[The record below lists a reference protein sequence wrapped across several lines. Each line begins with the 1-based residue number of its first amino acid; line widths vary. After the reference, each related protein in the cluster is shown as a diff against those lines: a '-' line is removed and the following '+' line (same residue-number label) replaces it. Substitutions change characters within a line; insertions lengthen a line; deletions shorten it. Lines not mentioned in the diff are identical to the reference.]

1 MRRTFLLLVCALA
14 LFSVKQTCG
23 QIVRGRVV
31 DQERQPVVG
40 VAVVMLDTDSTY
52 LAAAASD
59 ADGRFAIAS
68 EVRPYR
74 LLFQH
79 LAYEMQTLTSEHDEA
94 GEVVLHEYTN
104 ALDAVVVEGEK
115 PIVRVE
121 EGRLAYDLEAVSK
134 GKAVNNAYEALTQLP
149 GVSEQDG
156 GLTLAGAGGVTV
168 ILNGKPS
175 TMSAEQLA
183 SLLRS
188 TPVERIEKAEVMY
201 STPPQYHVRGAAIN
215 LVLRRSHDYSF
226 SGEVHANYTNRFYS
240 NWDAGGNF
248 AFSSPEWSAEVT
260 YSAGQ
265 AKTKRIIDL
274 YSRHTLADG
283 EHEIA
288 QRQNITSKG
297 TWHRLRAAA
306 EYAPQ
311 GKGRLSIAY
320 TGAYTPHTS
329 GLVRAD
335 GNLVNSVSSPG
346 GDNTMHNAALR
357 YTSASGLDLS
367 ADYTHYSSWQL
378 AAMRNRYAD
387 GSRTAFDVVSGQSV
401 DRVNVSADQSHDLG
415 NGWGMTYG
423 GIFSWAGDH
432 DYQRYTLCEGD
443 IATVDTDSHLDE
455 YTGNLYA
462 GVSKEFAKG
471 SFSLSLAGEY
481 YRAGDYD
488 NWSLYPQATLLLTPA
503 EKHLV
508 QISLSSDK
516 TYPSYWE
523 MQQST
528 SYIDGY
534 SEIRGTPGL
543 RPSKSY
549 NGQAMYMYKQKYI
562 FMLFWNEMPDYF
574 NQTAWQAPDRL
585 ALVYQT
591 LNWNTNR
598 QWGANVIVPL
608 RLGKWLDS
616 RLTLTGMR
624 MTQRCD
630 AFHDLAF
637 DRSKW
642 LGGGAHGQHDPS
654 EPQARPDAR
663 PLGLLS
669 ERGHPGDIRH
679 RPFVERQRRC
689 QVDVRQEPG
698 EPLGALQRHF
708 RKFAPVRQSPLQG
721 TVPRH
726 GFRHVHPFGDGAF
739 LLPFRHIQGEA
750 AQDGRHV
757 EVRAL
762 TGSRRARKKAVAKTA
777 LYSERESNP
786 HDHCWSQD
794 FKSGVSTYSTIRAT
808 AFRRKASAKVR
819 KFYDS
824 PKSI

>member
-1 MRRTFLLLVCALA
+1 M
-14 LFSVKQTCG
+14 
-23 QIVRGRVV
+23 
-31 DQERQPVVG
+31 VG

-311 GKGRLSIAY
+311 G
-320 TGAYTPHTS
+320 
-329 GLVRAD
+329 RA
-335 GNLVNSVSSPG
+335 PP
-346 GDNTMHNAALR
+346 A
-357 YTSASGLDLS
+357 
-367 ADYTHYSSWQL
+367 Q
-378 AAMRNRYAD
+378 
-387 GSRTAFDVVSGQSV
+387 SR
-401 DRVNVSADQSHDLG
+401 
-415 NGWGMTYG
+415 
-423 GIFSWAGDH
+423 
-432 DYQRYTLCEGD
+432 
-443 IATVDTDSHLDE
+443 
-455 YTGNLYA
+455 
-462 GVSKEFAKG
+462 
-471 SFSLSLAGEY
+471 
-481 YRAGDYD
+481 
-488 NWSLYPQATLLLTPA
+488 
-503 EKHLV
+503 
-508 QISLSSDK
+508 
-516 TYPSYWE
+516 
-523 MQQST
+523 
-528 SYIDGY
+528 
-534 SEIRGTPGL
+534 
-543 RPSKSY
+543 
-549 NGQAMYMYKQKYI
+549 
-562 FMLFWNEMPDYF
+562 
-574 NQTAWQAPDRL
+574 
-585 ALVYQT
+585 
-591 LNWNTNR
+591 
-598 QWGANVIVPL
+598 
-608 RLGKWLDS
+608 
-616 RLTLTGMR
+616 
-624 MTQRCD
+624 
-630 AFHDLAF
+630 
-637 DRSKW
+637 
-642 LGGGAHGQHDPS
+642 
-654 EPQARPDAR
+654 
-663 PLGLLS
+663 
-669 ERGHPGDIRH
+669 
-679 RPFVERQRRC
+679 
-689 QVDVRQEPG
+689 
-698 EPLGALQRHF
+698 
-708 RKFAPVRQSPLQG
+708 
-721 TVPRH
+721 
-726 GFRHVHPFGDGAF
+726 
-739 LLPFRHIQGEA
+739 
-750 AQDGRHV
+750 QD
-757 EVRAL
+757 
-762 TGSRRARKKAVAKTA
+762 
-777 LYSERESNP
+777 
-786 HDHCWSQD
+786 
-794 FKSGVSTYSTIRAT
+794 
-808 AFRRKASAKVR
+808 
-819 KFYDS
+819 
-824 PKSI
+824 

>member
-156 GLTLAGAGGVTV
+156 GLMLAGAGGVTV

-248 AFSSPEWSAEVT
+248 AFSSPEWSADVT

-297 TWHRLRAAA
+297 EGCRRIRPAGQRTPEHCL
-306 EYAPQ
+306 Y
-311 GKGRLSIAY
+311 GRIHPAY
-320 TGAYTPHTS
+320 ERPRTC
-329 GLVRAD
+329 RRQ
-335 GNLVNSVSSPG
+335 PG
-346 GDNTMHNAALR
+346 QLGQLARGRQHDAQRCAAL
-357 YTSASGLDLS
+357 
-367 ADYTHYSSWQL
+367 H
-378 AAMRNRYAD
+378 
-387 GSRTAFDVVSGQSV
+387 V
-401 DRVNVSADQSHDLG
+401 
-415 NGWGMTYG
+415 
-423 GIFSWAGDH
+423 
-432 DYQRYTLCEGD
+432 
-443 IATVDTDSHLDE
+443 
-455 YTGNLYA
+455 
-462 GVSKEFAKG
+462 
-471 SFSLSLAGEY
+471 
-481 YRAGDYD
+481 
-488 NWSLYPQATLLLTPA
+488 
-503 EKHLV
+503 
-508 QISLSSDK
+508 
-516 TYPSYWE
+516 
-523 MQQST
+523 
-528 SYIDGY
+528 
-534 SEIRGTPGL
+534 GL
-543 RPSKSY
+543 R
-549 NGQAMYMYKQKYI
+549 
-562 FMLFWNEMPDYF
+562 
-574 NQTAWQAPDRL
+574 
-585 ALVYQT
+585 
-591 LNWNTNR
+591 
-598 QWGANVIVPL
+598 
-608 RLGKWLDS
+608 
-616 RLTLTGMR
+616 
-624 MTQRCD
+624 
-630 AFHDLAF
+630 
-637 DRSKW
+637 
-642 LGGGAHGQHDPS
+642 
-654 EPQARPDAR
+654 AR
-663 PLGLLS
+663 PLGGLHALQLVAAGRHAEQVRRRQPDS
-669 ERGHPGDIRH
+669 VRRGFGAVRRPGKC
-679 RPFVERQRRC
+679 QRRP
-689 QVDVRQEPG
+689 VARPG
-698 EPLGALQRHF
+698 QWLGA
-708 RKFAPVRQSPLQG
+708 
-721 TVPRH
+721 
-726 GFRHVHPFGDGAF
+726 
-739 LLPFRHIQGEA
+739 
-750 AQDGRHV
+750 
-757 EVRAL
+757 
-762 TGSRRARKKAVAKTA
+762 
-777 LYSERESNP
+777 
-786 HDHCWSQD
+786 
-794 FKSGVSTYSTIRAT
+794 
-808 AFRRKASAKVR
+808 
-819 KFYDS
+819 
-824 PKSI
+824 

>member
-1 MRRTFLLLVCALA
+1 
-14 LFSVKQTCG
+14 
-23 QIVRGRVV
+23 
-31 DQERQPVVG
+31 
-40 VAVVMLDTDSTY
+40 
-52 LAAAASD
+52 
-59 ADGRFAIAS
+59 
-68 EVRPYR
+68 
-74 LLFQH
+74 
-79 LAYEMQTLTSEHDEA
+79 MQTLTSEHDEA

-248 AFSSPEWSAEVT
+248 AFSSPEWSADVT
-260 YSAGQ
+260 YAAGQ

-346 GDNTMHNAALR
+346 GDQHDAQRCAALHVGLRARPLGGLHALQLVAAGRHAEQVRRRQPDSVRRGFGAVRRPGKCQRRPVARPGQWLGHDLRRHFQLGGRPRLPALQAPRGRHRHRR
-357 YTSASGLDLS
+357 YRFAPRRIHGQPLCRGEQTVRQGEFLAVAGRGILPRGGLRQLVALPAGDPAPDTRRETSRTDFALVGQDLS
-367 ADYTHYSSWQL
+367 LVLGD
-378 AAMRNRYAD
+378 AA
-387 GSRTAFDVVSGQSV
+387 V
-401 DRVNVSADQSHDLG
+401 DLLHRRL
-415 NGWGMTYG
+415 
-423 GIFSWAGDH
+423 FGDPGH
-432 DYQRYTLCEGD
+432 
-443 IATVDTDSHLDE
+443 A
-455 YTGNLYA
+455 
-462 GVSKEFAKG
+462 
-471 SFSLSLAGEY
+471 
-481 YRAGDYD
+481 
-488 NWSLYPQATLLLTPA
+488 
-503 EKHLV
+503 
-508 QISLSSDK
+508 
-516 TYPSYWE
+516 
-523 MQQST
+523 
-528 SYIDGY
+528 
-534 SEIRGTPGL
+534 GL

-642 LGGGAHGQHDPS
+642 LGVVRMDNTIRLSRKPDLTLDLSGYYQSAAIQGTYDIDPS
-654 EPQARPDAR
+654 WSVNAGAKWTFDKSRAS
-663 PLGLLS
+663 LS
-669 ERGHPGDIRH
+669 VRCNDI
-679 RPFVERQRRC
+679 FE
-689 QVDVRQEPG
+689 
-698 EPLGALQRHF
+698 
-708 RKFAPVRQSPLQG
+708 SS
-721 TVPRH
+721 
-726 GFRHVHPFGDGAF
+726 
-739 LLPFRHIQGEA
+739 LPF
-750 AQDGRHV
+750 
-757 EVRAL
+757 
-762 TGSRRARKKAVAKTA
+762 
-777 LYSERESNP
+777 
-786 HDHCWSQD
+786 
-794 FKSGVSTYSTIRAT
+794 
-808 AFRRKASAKVR
+808 AKVR
-819 KFYDS
+819 YKGQYLDMDS
-824 PKSI
+824 GTYTRSVTVHFSYRFGTYKEKRHKTVDTSRFGH